1 MIIAFS
7 AEKLQ
12 VEILK
17 KLTSEDFLA
26 NYQNDKAKKVV
37 FDKGTTKYGMNAS
50 ECIRI
55 LLLQKKAKMLLDI
68 LRSHYSDYLV
78 SLEFL
83 KQQKTILKYRKMYR
97 KLFGTISHLKYPKIQ
112 FCIITQR
119 FRPEITQPLHNFALT
134 F

>member
-1 MIIAFS
+1 MH
-7 AEKLQ
+7 
-12 VEILK
+12 
-17 KLTSEDFLA
+17 
-26 NYQNDKAKKVV
+26 QNITFAK
-37 FDKGTTKYGMNAS
+37 
-50 ECIRI
+50 
-55 LLLQKKAKMLLDI
+55 KKAKMLLVI

-119 FRPEITQPLHNFALT
+119 FRPEITQPLHIIALT
-134 F
+134 FQNCLKRVKLCHFSQTQCLRITSGSIRKTTDQRPLSKT